1 MVAAWRFTE
10 ERPHTAIPLSVGA
23 IREGVR
29 TLGPP
34 LGERARPDG
43 LPLRV
48 GFAPSGCAR
57 GLGGVGGGM
66 AGRTDAHTN
75 GRKRGG
81 KGASSPQQGGDP
93 REGGAA
99 PRGRTAEGARGERG
113 EP

>member
-1 MVAAWRFTE
+1 MVAACRFTGK
-10 ERPHTAIPLSVGA
+10 RPHTAIPLSVGA

-29 TLGPP
+29 PMGTP

-43 LPLRV
+43 LPLRE
-48 GFAPSGCAR
+48 GLTPSGCAR
-57 GLGGVGGGM
+57 GSGGVGGGL
-66 AGRTDAHTN
+66 AGRTDTHTN